1 VPDAGGFLPSK
12 ARIMPRPRRSEDM
25 IVEIARL
32 RYEQRLPQTEI
43 ARLLEISE
51 ATVSRA
57 LKSALDLGYIE
68 FQVTPKAF
76 RDGAAEQR
84 LRAHLGLRLAVVVE
98 SRAGAHAPAETLGKA
113 LARVIE
119 DTLKSGDVL
128 GVSDGATA
136 AAIAAAARRPPARDL
151 DVVALVGG
159 VGAPE
164 HYTHSS
170 EVCRRLAAGLGA
182 QAWQLPVPAI
192 VDDADAARLLRETG
206 TVRGVFSMMDRLAI
220 AIVGVGAISATAM
233 VFREGFIAPGKLEE
247 IRAHGAVGTICGRFF
262 GKDGKPVGTE
272 FDDRTMSI
280 SLERLTRV
288 PLCIAAALTP
298 QKAEAIRA
306 AVAGGLVNAVATDVE
321 TAEALMA
328 LAAG

>member
-1 VPDAGGFLPSK
+1 
-12 ARIMPRPRRSEDM
+12 MPRPRRSEDM

-32 RYEQRLPQTEI
+32 RYEQRLQQTEI
-43 ARLLEISE
+43 ARLLDISE
-51 ATVSRA
+51 ATVSRC

-76 RDGAAEQR
+76 RDSTTEQR
-84 LRAHLGLRLAVVVE
+84 LKAHLGLHLAVVVE
-98 SRAGAHAPAETLGKA
+98 NRSGSHAPADTLGKA
-113 LARVIE
+113 VARVIE

-136 AAIAAAARRPPARDL
+136 AAIAAAARRSPARDL
-151 DVVALVGG
+151 NVVALVGG

-170 EVCRRLAAGLGA
+170 EVCRRLASGLGA

-192 VDDADAARLLRETG
+192 VDDAGAARLLRETG
-206 TVRGVFSMMDRLAI
+206 TVRGVLSMMDRLAI
-220 AIVGVGAISATAM
+220 AVVGVGAISATAT
-233 VFREGFIAPGKLEE
+233 VFREGFVAPGKLEE

-262 GKDGKPVGTE
+262 GKDGRPVGTE

-280 SLERLTRV
+280 SLERLVRV
-288 PLCIAAALTP
+288 PLSIAAAQSP

-321 TAEALMA
+321 TAEALMVLPSA
-328 LAAG
+328 

>member
-1 VPDAGGFLPSK
+1 
-12 ARIMPRPRRSEDM
+12 M

-76 RDGAAEQR
+76 RDAAVEQR
-84 LRAHLGLRLAVVVE
+84 LKAYLGLRLAVVVE
-98 SRAGAHAPAETLGKA
+98 SRAGTHAPADTLGKA
-113 LARVIE
+113 VARVIE

-136 AAIAAAARRPPARDL
+136 AAIAAAARRPPARDIN
-151 DVVALVGG
+151 VVALVGG

-192 VDDADAARLLRETG
+192 VDDAGAARLMRDTG
-206 TVRGVFSMMDRLAI
+206 AVRGVFSMMDHLAI
-220 AIVGVGAISATAM
+220 AVVGVGAISATAM
-233 VFREGFIAPGKLEE
+233 VFREGFIAPGKLAE

-262 GKDGKPVGTE
+262 GRDGRPVGTE
-272 FDDRTMSI
+272 FDDRTLSI

-288 PLCIAAALTP
+288 PLSIAAALSP

-328 LAAG
+328 MPR

>member
-1 VPDAGGFLPSK
+1 
-12 ARIMPRPRRSEDM
+12 MPRPRRSEDM

-32 RYEQRLPQTEI
+32 RYEQRLQQTEI

-76 RDGAAEQR
+76 RDTAAEQR

-98 SRAGAHAPAETLGKA
+98 NRTGAHAPIDTLGKA
-113 LARVIE
+113 VARVIE

-136 AAIAAAARRPPARDL
+136 AAIAVAARRSPARDL

-192 VDDADAARLLRETG
+192 VDDAGAARLLRETG
-206 TVRGVFSMMDRLAI
+206 AVRGVFSMMDRLAI
-220 AIVGVGAISATAM
+220 AVVGVGAISATAT

-262 GKDGKPVGTE
+262 GKDGRPVGTE
-272 FDDRTMSI
+272 FDDRTLSV
-280 SLERLTRV
+280 SLERLARV
-288 PLCIAAALTP
+288 PLSIAAALSP
-298 QKAEAIRA
+298 LKAEAIRA
-306 AVAGGLVNAVATDVE
+306 AVAGGLVNAVATDIE

-328 LAAG
+328 MQPMLTAAGAPST

>member
-1 VPDAGGFLPSK
+1 
-12 ARIMPRPRRSEDM
+12 MPRPRRSEDM

-76 RDGAAEQR
+76 RDSAAEQR
-84 LRAHLGLRLAVVVE
+84 LKAHLGLRLAVVVE
-98 SRAGAHAPAETLGKA
+98 NRAGNHADTLGKA
-113 LARVIE
+113 VSRIIE

-136 AAIAAAARRPPARDL
+136 AAIAAAARRSPARDL
-151 DVVALVGG
+151 NVVALVGG

-170 EVCRRLAAGLGA
+170 EVCRRFAAGLGA

-192 VDDADAARLLRETG
+192 VDDAGAARLLRETG
-206 TVRGVFSMMDRLAI
+206 TVRGVFSMMDHLAI
-220 AIVGVGAISATAM
+220 AVVRVGAISATAM
-233 VFREGFIAPGKLEE
+233 VYREGLIEPGKLQE

-262 GKDGKPVGTE
+262 GKDGRPVGTE
-272 FDDRTMSI
+272 FDDRTLSI
-280 SLERLTRV
+280 SLERLSRV
-288 PLCIAAALTP
+288 PLSIAAALSP

-328 LAAG
+328 MPASRY